1 MNSKESTTSPSSA
14 SSDFDY
20 QDEHNTFLGFK
31 KRSNDKKTRCVT
43 ILLVLALLVSN
54 GTWLFHEKKRSSAL
68 PMDSHADAEHRVIL
82 RPQHWD
88 TPYSGDNKTET
99 NALWKGLFPDG
110 AGLVHIPRA
119 YASELQLP
127 QSVPYKGNV
136 SERTYF
142 VAAYHNIHCLSV
154 IRAALYHFE
163 EGVPQTVPIKHTH
176 HCLDS
181 LRQDTMCH
189 ADKTLLYT
197 ENGKVF
203 GDGQV
208 RKCRDW
214 DALNEWIGMHHVD
227 L

>member
-1 MNSKESTTSPSSA
+1 MARVVPRSDHRILNYSQPYGASTNV
-14 SSDFDY
+14 
-20 QDEHNTFLGFK
+20 Q
-31 KRSNDKKTRCVT
+31 C
-43 ILLVLALLVSN
+43 
-54 GTWLFHEKKRSSAL
+54 
-68 PMDSHADAEHRVIL
+68 
-82 RPQHWD
+82 
-88 TPYSGDNKTET
+88 
-99 NALWKGLFPDG
+99 PDG
-110 AGLVHIPRA
+110 AGLVHIPRS
-119 YASELQLP
+119 YAAELQLP

-142 VAAYHNIHCLSV
+142 VAAYHNIHCLVSKYFLFVLARAMLTCSQSV

-163 EGVPQTVPIKHTH
+163 EGVPQTVPIMHTH

-208 RKCRDW
+208 RECRDW
-214 DALNEWIGMHHVD
+214 DALNEWIAMHHID